1 MTVKAKAITA
11 AYYGEGPKLS
21 YWDGC
26 SCGGKQALT
35 EAQRFPADF
44 DGIIAGAPSNYM
56 THQLAQII
64 WVAQA
69 VHKGEASYIPPERY
83 PAIHNAVLAACDALD
98 GVKDGLIGDPTRC
111 KFDPVVLECRGS
123 DGPTCLTA
131 PQVEAARK
139 IYAPATNPRTKQ
151 QIYPGFALG
160 SELGWARQAGPRP
173 AAIPNSYWKY
183 VIFKDPNWDYKTL
196 NFDSDVSRADRIDNG
211 SLDATDPN
219 LKAFFAR
226 GGKLLH
232 YHGWADPALSPLN
245 SVNYYKSVLDRIGN
259 ASKVRD
265 SYRLFMVPGMV
276 HCRNPGSEGPNNFD
290 MISAI
295 EQWVEKGKAPD
306 QIIASHRTDGKVDRT
321 RPLCP
326 YPQVATYKGTGST
339 DDAAN
344 FSCSVLK

>member
-1 MTVKAKAITA
+1 
-11 AYYGEGPKLS
+11 
-21 YWDGC
+21 
-26 SCGGKQALT
+26 
-35 EAQRFPADF
+35 
-44 DGIIAGAPSNYM
+44 
-56 THQLAQII
+56 
-64 WVAQA
+64 
-69 VHKGEASYIPPERY
+69 
-83 PAIHNAVLAACDALD
+83 
-98 GVKDGLIGDPTRC
+98 
-111 KFDPVVLECRGS
+111 
-123 DGPTCLTA
+123 
-131 PQVEAARK
+131 
-139 IYAPATNPRTKQ
+139 
-151 QIYPGFALG
+151 
-160 SELGWARQAGPRP
+160 
-173 AAIPNSYWKY
+173 
-183 VIFKDPNWDYKTL
+183 
-196 NFDSDVSRADRIDNG
+196 VSRADRIDNG